1 METQAGLRERIVDAA
16 IGIAEHSS
24 WEAVRLHAVATELGI
39 TLDDIRQ
46 HFREKE
52 ELIDAWFDRA
62 DNAMLKAA
70 QAPDFPGLT
79 SRQRLHRLIMA
90 WLGALA
96 THRRVTRQMIHG
108 RLEPGHLHIQIP
120 SLMRI
125 SRTVQWLREA
135 ACRDATYFRR
145 ALEETGLTTI
155 YLMTFC
161 RWLHDDSQ
169 DSISTSRFLDRNLAL
184 AERLDHTVYACH
196 CGPARRQTEAAT
208 TPRGP
213 DHGGDTPAA

>member
-1 METQAGLRERIVDAA
+1 MESQADIRERIVDTA
-16 IGIAEHSS
+16 IAIAERSS
-24 WEAVRLHAVATELGI
+24 WEAVRLHAVAAELGV

-62 DNAMLKAA
+62 DSAMLRAA
-70 QAPDFPGLT
+70 QGPDFPELT
-79 SRQRLHRLIMA
+79 PRQRLHRLIMA

-96 THRRVTRQMIHG
+96 AHRRVTRQMIHG

-135 ACRDATYFRR
+135 AFRDATYLRR

-155 YLMTFC
+155 YLMTFA

-169 DSISTSRFLDRNLAL
+169 DSVSTRRFLDRALAM
-184 AERLDHTVYACH
+184 AERLDHAVYACY
-196 CGPARRQTEAAT
+196 CGKATRPADT
-208 TPRGP
+208 TSPPLDTG
-213 DHGGDTPAA
+213 HGSDTSAV

>member
-1 METQAGLRERIVDAA
+1 METQADIRDRIVDTA
-16 IGIAEHSS
+16 IALAEQSS
-24 WEAVRLHAVATELGI
+24 WEGVRLHTVAAELDM

-62 DNAMLKAA
+62 DSAMLKAA
-70 QAPDFPGLT
+70 ETPDFPGLT
-79 SRQRLHRLIMA
+79 PRQRLHRLIMI
-90 WLGALA
+90 WLGTLA
-96 THRRVTRQMIHG
+96 DHRWVTRQMIHG

-120 SLMRI
+120 SLLRI

-135 ACRDATYFRR
+135 AFRDATYLRR

-155 YLMTFC
+155 YVLTFC
-161 RWLHDDSQ
+161 RWLHDDSP

-184 AERLDHTVYACH
+184 AERLDRVVYPCH
-196 CGPARRQTEAAT
+196 RASSRRRTDTRTPAHE
-208 TPRGP
+208 P
-213 DHGGDTPAA
+213 DQGSDTPVT